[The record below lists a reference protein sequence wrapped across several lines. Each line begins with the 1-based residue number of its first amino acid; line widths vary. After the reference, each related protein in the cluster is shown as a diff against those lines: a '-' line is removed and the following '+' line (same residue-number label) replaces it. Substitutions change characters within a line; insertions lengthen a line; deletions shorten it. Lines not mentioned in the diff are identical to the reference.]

1 MPLLKNR
8 HFLWS
13 ILSCILLG
21 LLAIAPTAISAELPT
36 TTEKD
41 TAVRSITAL
50 RPYVSGHGV
59 ERPLRSAR
67 RRARPGSLN
76 YDSALFLDFDTWV
89 EEHQREEVFCDEDI
103 PWQGTTDRGTRF
115 YSEPCCG
122 SPWQW
127 HFLPDGLFYRSYLA
141 GPLEPRLGGVWFDE
155 RGEGNL
161 WDSTL
166 GGRVG
171 ILRYGTPGDY
181 GASGWQLDVEG
192 AAFPR
197 LDLDENNDLVSADFR
212 FGVPL
217 TYAQGQWQAKLSYYH
232 LSSHLGD
239 EFLERIPTAVRSNYS
254 RDVIVLGVGYFI
266 VPEIR
271 LYGEAGYAFY
281 TSGPAEPL
289 ETQFGVEYA
298 PAYPTG
304 IRGAPFAA
312 VNAQFREDTD
322 WNGTLVAQAG
332 WAVSGDTSRH
342 LFRLGLQYFNGPSN
356 QMQFVTTTEQQF
368 GFGIWYD
375 F

>member
-1 MPLLKNR
+1 MPLLNYR
-8 HFLWS
+8 HFWSSLSS
-13 ILSCILLG
+13 ILLAI
-21 LLAIAPTAISAELPT
+21 LAIAPTPSAAELAISGEQEAASRSV
-36 TTEKD
+36 
-41 TAVRSITAL
+41 TAF
-50 RPYVSGHGV
+50 RPYSPDSHF
-59 ERPLRSAR
+59 ERPVRTAHR
-67 RRARPGSLN
+67 HARPGSLN
-76 YDSALFLDFDTWV
+76 YDAALFLDFDTWL
-89 EEHQREEVFCDEDI
+89 EEHQREQVCYEDI

-122 SPWQW
+122 APWQW
-127 HFLPDGLFYRSYLA
+127 HFLPDGLLYRSYLA

-155 RGEGNL
+155 RGEGKL

-181 GASGWQLDVEG
+181 GASGWQIDVEG

-197 LDLDENNDLVSADFR
+197 LDLDENRDLVSSDFR
-212 FGVPL
+212 FGVPI
-217 TYAQGQWQAKLSYYH
+217 TYAHGQWQAKLAYYH

-239 EFLERIPTAVRSNYS
+239 EYLERVPGAVRTNYS
-254 RDVIVLGVGYFI
+254 RDAIVIGVGYFI
-266 VPEIR
+266 RPEIR

-281 TSGPAEPL
+281 VSGPAEPM

-304 IRGAPFAA
+304 IRGAPFFA

-332 WAVSGDTSRH
+332 WAVSGNTSRH
-342 LFRLGLQYFNGPSN
+342 LFRLGFQYLNGPSN
-356 QMQFVTTTEQQF
+356 QMQFLTTTEQQF